1 MSRTA
6 LRICPICEATCG
18 LVLTIDDAGRVDSA
32 RGDRDDVFSHGFICP
47 KGASFPELDNDPDRL
62 DGPLIRRDG
71 ELVEVG
77 WDEAFA
83 AAWEEADEAATQ
95 TLEAEAWK
103 RARSGSDRLLLFLLQ
118 ARRPQ
123 TYRTNA
129 RVELAGDGGGPI
141 QTMVVPEGLNDH
153 ERAALRQ
160 AIDAELARRGAE
172 VEG

>member
-1 MSRTA
+1 MADEWGAPEPDVPAIALLEDLPSSDQASTPSTRPWPAWARTF
-6 LRICPICEATCG
+6 LDLFATSG
-18 LVLTIDDAGRVDSA
+18 NVMLSA
-32 RGDRDDVFSHGFICP
+32 RGAGVDRTTP
-47 KGASFPELDNDPDRL
+47 YLMRKNDPT
-62 DGPLIRRDG
+62 
-71 ELVEVG
+71 
-77 WDEAFA
+77 FA

-103 RARSGSDRLLLFLLQ
+103 RARGGSDRLLLFLLQ

-141 QTMVVPEGLNDH
+141 QMVVPEGLNDH

-160 AIDAELARRGAE
+160 AIDRELARRGAE

>member
-1 MSRTA
+1 MA
-6 LRICPICEATCG
+6 EWGEVEPGFEL
-18 LVLTIDDAGRVDSA
+18 LVDPPSSDQADPTPTTDSTGPWPKWASTFLELFAAGGSVMLAA
-32 RGDRDDVFSHGFICP
+32 RGAGVNRTTP
-47 KGASFPELDNDPDRL
+47 YLLRKNDA
-62 DGPLIRRDG
+62 
-71 ELVEVG
+71 
-77 WDEAFA
+77 AFA
-83 AAWEEADEAATQ
+83 QAWEEADEAATQ

-103 RARSGSDRLLLFLLQ
+103 RARGGSDRLLLFLLQ

-141 QTMVVPEGLNDH
+141 QTMVVPEGLSDH
-153 ERAALRQ
+153 ERQALRQ

>member
-1 MSRTA
+1 MAEWGVVEPDVPAIEDPTPSTDSTGPWPA
-6 LRICPICEATCG
+6 WAQTFLDLFATSG
-18 LVLTIDDAGRVDSA
+18 NVMLSA
-32 RGDRDDVFSHGFICP
+32 RGAGVNRTTP
-47 KGASFPELDNDPDRL
+47 YLLRTKN
-62 DGPLIRRDG
+62 
-71 ELVEVG
+71 
-77 WDEAFA
+77 EAFA

-141 QTMVVPEGLNDH
+141 QTMVVPEGLSDH
-153 ERAALRQ
+153 EKRALRD
-160 AIDAELARRGAE
+160 AIDGELRRRDAE
-172 VEG
+172 VAG

>member
-1 MSRTA
+1 MAEWGESEPDVPPIPVLDSDAASSTA
-6 LRICPICEATCG
+6 STDSTGPWPSWAQTFLDLFATSG
-18 LVLTIDDAGRVDSA
+18 NVMLSA
-32 RGDRDDVFSHGFICP
+32 RGAGVNRTTP
-47 KGASFPELDNDPDRL
+47 YLLRKNN
-62 DGPLIRRDG
+62 
-71 ELVEVG
+71 
-77 WDEAFA
+77 EAFA

-103 RARSGSDRLLLFLLQ
+103 RARGGSDRLLLFLLQ

-141 QTMVVPEGLNDH
+141 QTMVVPEGLSDH

>member
-1 MSRTA
+1 MAEWGVVEPDVPAIEVEPSPTPSTDSTGPWPKWA
-6 LRICPICEATCG
+6 STFLELFATSG
-18 LVLTIDDAGRVDSA
+18 NVMLSA
-32 RGDRDDVFSHGFICP
+32 RGAGVNRTTP
-47 KGASFPELDNDPDRL
+47 YLLRKNDA
-62 DGPLIRRDG
+62 
-71 ELVEVG
+71 
-77 WDEAFA
+77 AFA

-103 RARSGSDRLLLFLLQ
+103 RARSGSDRLLRFLLQ

-172 VEG
+172 AEG

>member
-1 MSRTA
+1 MAEWGEREPDVPAIGLSDQGDAADRTDT
-6 LRICPICEATCG
+6 ATDETRAWPKWAQTFLDLFATSG
-18 LVLTIDDAGRVDSA
+18 NVMLSA
-32 RGDRDDVFSHGFICP
+32 RGAGVNRQTPYQLRG
-47 KGASFPELDNDPDRL
+47 R
-62 DGPLIRRDG
+62 
-71 ELVEVG
+71 
-77 WDEAFA
+77 DEAFA

-160 AIDAELARRGAE
+160 AIDAELARRGAA

>member
-1 MSRTA
+1 MADDWGTPEPDVPAIVQAPPAPSTPSTRPWPAWARTF
-6 LRICPICEATCG
+6 LDLFATSG
-18 LVLTIDDAGRVDSA
+18 NVMLSA
-32 RGDRDDVFSHGFICP
+32 RGAGVDRTTP
-47 KGASFPELDNDPDRL
+47 YLMRKNDQT
-62 DGPLIRRDG
+62 
-71 ELVEVG
+71 
-77 WDEAFA
+77 FA
-83 AAWEEADEAATQ
+83 AAWDEADEAATQ
-95 TLEAEAWK
+95 SLEAEAWK
-103 RARSGSDRLLLFLLQ
+103 RARGGSDRLLLFLLQ

-129 RVELAGDGGGPI
+129 RVELAGDGGGPV

>member
-1 MSRTA
+1 MAEWGEVEPEVPPIDVEPGNLGDGETA
-6 LRICPICEATCG
+6 ATDETRPWPKWAQTFLELFATSG
-18 LVLTIDDAGRVDSA
+18 NVMLSA
-32 RGDRDDVFSHGFICP
+32 
-47 KGASFPELDNDPDRL
+47 KGAGVNRQTPYQLR
-62 DGPLIRRDG
+62 GR
-71 ELVEVG
+71 
-77 WDEAFA
+77 DEAFA
-83 AAWEEADEAATQ
+83 RAWEEADEAATQ
-95 TLEAEAWK
+95 TLEAEAWR
-103 RARSGSDRLLLFLLQ
+103 RARGGSDRLLLFLLQ

-141 QTMVVPEGLNDH
+141 QTMVVPEGLSDH

>member
-1 MSRTA
+1 MAEWGEVEPDVPPIPVLDSDASSSTA
-6 LRICPICEATCG
+6 STDSTGPWPSWAQTFLDLFATSG
-18 LVLTIDDAGRVDSA
+18 NVMLSA
-32 RGDRDDVFSHGFICP
+32 RGAGVNRTTP
-47 KGASFPELDNDPDRL
+47 YLLRKNN
-62 DGPLIRRDG
+62 
-71 ELVEVG
+71 
-77 WDEAFA
+77 EAFA

-103 RARSGSDRLLLFLLQ
+103 RARGGSDRLLLFLLQ

-123 TYRTNA
+123 VYRTNA

-141 QTMVVPEGLNDH
+141 QMVVPEGLNDH